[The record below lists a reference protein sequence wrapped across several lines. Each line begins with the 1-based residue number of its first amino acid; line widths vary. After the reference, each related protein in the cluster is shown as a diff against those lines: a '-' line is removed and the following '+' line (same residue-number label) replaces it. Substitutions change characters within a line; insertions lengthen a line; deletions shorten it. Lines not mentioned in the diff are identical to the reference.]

1 MDAPPLTD
9 GRGAQNRVLHGGAG
23 FLLGTVQH
31 VRASRDDGNTMTL
44 TGEFKIKRAVG
55 GNVHF
60 FNRIQEVPE
69 VILNIFHEQK
79 R

>member
-1 MDAPPLTD
+1 
-9 GRGAQNRVLHGGAG
+9 
-23 FLLGTVQH
+23 
-31 VRASRDDGNTMTL
+31 MTL